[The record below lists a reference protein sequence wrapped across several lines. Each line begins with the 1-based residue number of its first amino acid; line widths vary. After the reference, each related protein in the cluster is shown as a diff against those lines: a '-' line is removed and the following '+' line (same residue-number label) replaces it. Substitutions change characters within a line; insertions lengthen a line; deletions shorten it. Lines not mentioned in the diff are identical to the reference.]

1 MILRLQT
8 LTFLLAIISTAN
20 GLQPSNI
27 PSDTPLSSLI
37 STAKTHLA
45 NGAPLDALPYF
56 DAAIT
61 RDPANYL
68 TIFQRGAT
76 YLSLGK
82 NAKALLD
89 FDEVLKIKP
98 DFEGALL
105 QRARIRMKSA
115 DWAAAKKD
123 LMAAGKNT
131 AEEIEELKEAQG
143 AAVLAEKAEK
153 KGDWETC
160 VSQSGVAIMKASQS
174 LPLRQ
179 MRARCRFER
188 GEIQEGISDLA
199 HVLQMAPGSV
209 EPHLQMS
216 SMLFYS
222 LADTERGVS
231 QMRKCLHSDPDS
243 KTCSRLFRRE
253 KQIVKRL
260 ASLDSLRE
268 GRKFSK
274 AAEILV
280 GNKEDTGLLQDVKE
294 DVEAAR
300 EAGHIHP
307 KAPNMLY
314 NNLVEKTC
322 ETYRQ
327 MKMKKKAQPYCTE
340 ALQLNPHSLHGLL
353 AKGEAQID
361 ADEFEPAIQTLNLA
375 KEHHSNS
382 QEIQNLLQKAF
393 TLHKR
398 SKQKDYYKVL
408 GVDREADEKTI
419 KRAYRKMTKQFHP
432 DKAHSQGISKEDAEK
447 KMASVNEA
455 YEVLS
460 NPELR
465 ARFDRGDDP
474 NDPEGQGGHPFQGS
488 PFGHGG
494 GQQFFFQQGGG
505 GQHFKFSQGGFQFP
519 GGFPGG
525 FPFG

>member
-1 MILRLQT
+1 MILRLQSLT
-8 LTFLLAIISTAN
+8 LLLALLSAAN
-20 GLQPSNI
+20 GLQPSDI

-37 STAKTHLA
+37 STAKSHLK
-45 NGAPLDALPYF
+45 NGAPQAALPYF
-56 DAAIT
+56 DAAIS

-89 FDEVLKIKP
+89 FNDVLKIKP
-98 DFEGALL
+98 DFEGALI

-115 DWAAAKKD
+115 DWAAAKRD
-123 LMAAGKNT
+123 LAAAGKSTT
-131 AEEIEELKEAQG
+131 AEIAELNEAQE
-143 AAVLAEKAEK
+143 AALLAEVADK
-153 KGDWETC
+153 KGDWDTC

-179 MRARCRFER
+179 LRAHCRFER
-188 GEIQEGISDLA
+188 GDIQEGINDMA

-222 LADTERGVS
+222 LADTERGVA
-231 QMRKCLHSDPDS
+231 QIRKCLHSDPDS
-243 KTCSRLFRRE
+243 KACSRLFKRE

-260 ASLDSLRE
+260 TSLESLRD

-280 GNKEDTGLLQDVKE
+280 GNKEDTGLLEDIKDDVK
-294 DVEAAR
+294 AAR

-314 NNLVEKTC
+314 DNLVEKTC

-327 MKMKKKAQPYCTE
+327 MKMKKKAQSYCTE
-340 ALQLNPHSLHGLL
+340 ALKLNPHSLPGLL
-353 AKGEAQID
+353 SKAEAQID
-361 ADEFEPAIQTLNLA
+361 ADDFEAAIQTLKFA
-375 KEHHSNS
+375 REHHDNS
-382 QEIQNLLQKAF
+382 QDIQSLHQKAH
-393 TLHKR
+393 TLLKR

-408 GVDREADEKTI
+408 GVDRDADDRTI

-432 DKAHSQGISKEDAEK
+432 DKSMSQGVPKEDAEK
-447 KMASVNEA
+447 KMATVNEA

-474 NDPEGQGGHPFQGS
+474 NNPEGQGNPFQGS
-488 PFGHGG
+488 PFGHHGG
-494 GQQFFFQQGGG
+494 GQQFFFQQGSGG
-505 GQHFKFSQGGFQFP
+505 PQFKFSGGGFN
-519 GGFPGG
+519 FPGG